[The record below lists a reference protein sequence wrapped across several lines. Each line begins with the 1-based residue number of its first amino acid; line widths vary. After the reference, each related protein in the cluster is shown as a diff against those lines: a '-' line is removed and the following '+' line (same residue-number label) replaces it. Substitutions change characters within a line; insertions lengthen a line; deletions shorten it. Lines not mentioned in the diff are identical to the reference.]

1 MPNLRDFL
9 KKKEKIGQDTA
20 SIQQDQLAV
29 PEFKFIRTTTE
40 SEELIEIPSYPDTPD
55 PRGSVSPPSKTS
67 SDSKR
72 HFRLRKASGADK
84 QDEEKIGEES
94 SELPIR
100 EKRER
105 KLSGRFHFHRQS
117 RSPSAASSSHLPLDL
132 PDAPAA
138 VDVVAADGSTDVQ
151 EEKQINENREAQWE
165 KRATML
171 AQANPLVS
179 EYETNVMSEKLG
191 QTEKVSGIPDQ
202 QSDENNIQEAIRLHE
217 AGELG
222 LSTEMFGRLSDPK
235 GANNALAQ
243 VLYGLALR
251 HGWGV
256 PVEPEKA
263 IHYLSLAASNSASVE
278 KTALESGMT
287 RGGDAKGELVLAMF
301 ELANCFRY
309 GWGVKK
315 DAVAAR
321 SYYETAANLGDT
333 DAMDAAAWC
342 YLEGFGGVKDKVCTP
357 TYAIVATTLYRRI
370 DIADV
375 S

>member
-20 SIQQDQLAV
+20 AIQQDQLAV
-29 PEFKFIRTTTE
+29 PEFKFVRTTTE
-40 SEELIEIPSYPDTPD
+40 SEELIEIPSYPDTPE

-84 QDEEKIGEES
+84 QDEEKVEDEP
-94 SELPIR
+94 SELPIK

-117 RSPSAASSSHLPLDL
+117 RSSSAASSSHLPLDL

-138 VDVVAADGSTDVQ
+138 VDVVGVDGSTDVQ

-191 QTEKVSGIPDQ
+191 QTEKVSSGPDQ
-202 QSDENNIQEAIRLHE
+202 KAEENIQEAIRLHE
-217 AGELG
+217 SGELA

-235 GANNALAQ
+235 EANNALAQ

-278 KTALESGMT
+278 KAALESGMT

-342 YLEGFGGVKDKVCTP
+342 YMEGFGGAKDKVCAPSPVLLSQGCYIREMT
-357 TYAIVATTLYRRI
+357 
-370 DIADV
+370 
-375 S
+375 